1 MYGKV
6 GVLLVSMAKKKNRSK
21 YTNDNFVPI
30 KSITNGMIILDNN
43 ERVTGIKILPRNIFI
58 LDYSTQNAIIDNLK
72 NVYNMI
78 DYEFWIVAADRPV
91 DINVY
96 LSQLELLFN
105 STHDQVK
112 RKLIMEDINKAN
124 MFMNNNV
131 VDTEYFLL
139 FKEKNIDLINKKIRQ
154 LINSMANA
162 GLNSHQVTNDDLR
175 IILDNFLNGGQTTT
189 FGTVIG

>member
-1 MYGKV
+1 MTKV
-6 GVLLVSMAKKKNRSK
+6 TKSK
-21 YTNDNFVPI
+21 WTNEEFVPV

-43 ERVTGIKILPRNIFI
+43 QKVSGIKIMPRNIFI
-58 LDYSTQNAIIDNLK
+58 ADQDTQNAIIANLR

-78 DYEFWIVAADRPV
+78 DYEFWIIAADRPV
-91 DINVY
+91 DINVF
-96 LSQLELLFN
+96 LSQLQLLYN
-105 STHDQVK
+105 SIQDQVK
-112 RKLIMEDINKAN
+112 KKLILEDINKAN
-124 MFMNNNV
+124 MFMDNNI

-139 FKEKNIDLINKKIRQ
+139 FKEKNNDVIMKRIRTLINAFA
-154 LINSMANA
+154 SA